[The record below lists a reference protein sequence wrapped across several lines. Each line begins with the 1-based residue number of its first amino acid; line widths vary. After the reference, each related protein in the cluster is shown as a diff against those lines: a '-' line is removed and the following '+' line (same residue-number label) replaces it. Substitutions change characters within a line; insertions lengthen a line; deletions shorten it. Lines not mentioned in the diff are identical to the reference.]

1 MLKTFLSPLV
11 KSYAPN
17 AIRHAATGIGS
28 ALATYGLTTADEA
41 TAVSGAVAVLLG
53 VAWSVIEK
61 KGLLN
66 KLFA

>member
-1 MLKTFLSPLV
+1 MLKTFIIPIL
-11 KSYAPN
+11 KSYVLN
-17 AIRHAATGIGS
+17 AIRHAATGAGS
-28 ALATYGLTTADEA
+28 ALVTYGITTADDA